1 MRVAG
6 PFSAHSGSGS
16 MVACEPMT
24 SDCLHRFVLDDLDI
38 AGAVVRLGPVW
49 QELVADRGYP
59 LPVARLLGELSA
71 SSLLVSSNLK
81 QRGRVTIQLRGSGP
95 ISLLV
100 IDCNEQLQ
108 VRGMAKC
115 AQTVVDGPLRD
126 LLGDGQLLLALDMP
140 SMREPYQSIVPIDG
154 ESIAQVFENYLG
166 QSVQQPARLFLAV
179 SDETAA
185 GLLLQK
191 LPTADERDADGWAR
205 AEALVTTISGP
216 ELLSLA
222 ADELLPRLFPDETI
236 RLFAAQGIALNCPE
250 DWQKARA
257 LLRTLGASEVYAT
270 LREHGEV
277 LIRDE
282 ICNREYRFDAPAI
295 DELFADPETTQQA
308 TRH

>member
-1 MRVAG
+1 
-6 PFSAHSGSGS
+6 
-16 MVACEPMT
+16 MT
-24 SDCLHRFVLDDLDI
+24 TDCLHRFLLDDLDI
-38 AGAVVRLGPVW
+38 AGALVRLGPVW
-49 QELVADRGYP
+49 QKLLEGRGYP

-71 SSLLVSSNLK
+71 STLLVGSSLK
-81 QRGRVTIQLRGSGP
+81 QPGRLTIQLRGNGP

-115 AQTVVDGPLRD
+115 AQTMVDASLREM
-126 LLGDGQLLLALDMP
+126 LGDGQMLLVLDMP
-140 SMREPYQSIVPIDG
+140 TMREPYQSIVPIDG
-154 ESIAQVFENYLG
+154 ESIAGVFEHYLG

-179 SDETAA
+179 SDEAAA
-185 GLLLQK
+185 GMLLQK
-191 LPTADERDADGWAR
+191 LPTAAERDADGWAR
-205 AEALVTTISGP
+205 AEALAATIGRS

-222 ADELLPRLFPDETI
+222 AEDLLPRLFPEETI
-236 RLFAAQGIALNCPE
+236 RLFAAQGVTLNCPE

-270 LREHGEV
+270 LHEHGEV

-295 DELFADPETTQQA
+295 DELFADPAVTQPT

>member
-1 MRVAG
+1 
-6 PFSAHSGSGS
+6 
-16 MVACEPMT
+16 MT
-24 SDCLHRFVLDDLDI
+24 TDCLHRFLLDDLDI
-38 AGAVVRLGPVW
+38 AGTLVRLGPVW
-49 QELVADRGYP
+49 QKLLEGRGYP

-71 SSLLVSSNLK
+71 STLLVGSSLK
-81 QRGRVTIQLRGSGP
+81 QPGRLTIQLRGNGP

-115 AQTVVDGPLRD
+115 AQTMVEASLREM
-126 LLGDGQLLLALDMP
+126 LGDGQMLLVLDMP
-140 SMREPYQSIVPIDG
+140 TMREPYQSIVPIDG
-154 ESIAQVFENYLG
+154 ESIAGVFEHYLG

-179 SDETAA
+179 SDEAAA
-185 GLLLQK
+185 GMLLQK
-191 LPTADERDADGWAR
+191 LPTAAERDADGWVR
-205 AEALVTTISGP
+205 AEALAATIGRS

-222 ADELLPRLFPDETI
+222 AEDLLPRLFPEETI
-236 RLFAAQGIALNCPE
+236 RLFAAQGVTLNCPE

-270 LREHGEV
+270 LHEHGEV

-282 ICNREYRFDAPAI
+282 ICNREYRFDARAI
-295 DELFADPETTQQA
+295 DELFADPAVTPPT